1 MPSGTA
7 PRGNGK
13 AIILS
18 APSGAGKSTMVKGLM
33 SDPTLSLGFSISAT
47 TRPPRGEEKNG
58 VEYYFISKD
67 EFDDRVKGREFIEW
81 EEVYPGLCYGT
92 LKSEVEKMWSDGTTP
107 VFDVDVVG
115 GLALKKVFSASAIAI
130 FIMPP
135 SIEIL
140 EQRLR
145 GRGTESEKNV
155 VRRLSKAGKEMQ
167 YAESFDVRPVNDDL
181 DNSISEI
188 RNIVGEF
195 LNS

>member
-1 MPSGTA
+1 
-7 PRGNGK
+7 
-13 AIILS
+13 
-18 APSGAGKSTMVKGLM
+18 
-33 SDPTLSLGFSISAT
+33 
-47 TRPPRGEEKNG
+47 
-58 VEYYFISKD
+58 
-67 EFDDRVKGREFIEW
+67 
-81 EEVYPGLCYGT
+81 
-92 LKSEVEKMWSDGTTP
+92 MWSDGTTP

-167 YAESFDVRPVNDDL
+167 YAESFDVRPVNNDL